1 MARQR
6 FIHPEIWKDPVFGRM
21 TADEQVLF
29 IGLFSIADDDGRTN
43 ADPAYLRSELFA
55 YKECSIE
62 TVKALRD
69 SVAEKVPSVHIYHA
83 KGIDLI
89 ALLKWKDYQKPKY
102 PKASKLPP
110 PFVQDDGEGLGKS
123 SPKPGG
129 KMGEPSPESPHGL
142 GLGREGMDRAVSS
155 ADNTGETLA
164 KERPSGFTI
173 PEIIDRSLREAS

>member
-21 TADEQVLF
+21 SAEEQILF
-29 IGLFSIADDDGRTN
+29 VGLFSIADDDGRTN

-89 ALLKWKDYQKPKY
+89 ALLKWKEYQKPKY

-110 PFVQDDGEGLGKS
+110 PFFPEVEDLLGKS
-123 SPKPGG
+123 SPKIGG
-129 KMGEPSPESPHGL
+129 KMEEPSPKTSHGL
-142 GLGREGMDRAVSS
+142 GLDREGMDRAVSS

-173 PEIIDRSLREAS
+173 PETIERSLREAS